1 MIMKITIDTN
11 DYKEESSKKDSKKSK
26 REYKKSGKYSKK
38 NIGFDFG
45 RIGKRM
51 RGKKRQQ

>member
-11 DYKEESSKKDSKKSK
+11 DYNESSKKDSKKSK
-26 REYKKSGKYSKK
+26 RHYKKSGKYSKK

-51 RGKKRQQ
+51 RGKKK